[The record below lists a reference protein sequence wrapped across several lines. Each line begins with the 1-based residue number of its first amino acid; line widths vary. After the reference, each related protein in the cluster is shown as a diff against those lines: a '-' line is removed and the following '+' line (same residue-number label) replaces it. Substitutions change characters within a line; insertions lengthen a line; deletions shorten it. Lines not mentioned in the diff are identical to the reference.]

1 MRGRDFDVRPT
12 VAEDRGWIVETL
24 ETYWNAT
31 AMVSRGVLHD
41 ISTHEGFV
49 AVREGI
55 PVGLLTYDL
64 VGEQC
69 EITLMQSMLEGI
81 GVGTTLID
89 AARNTAV
96 SWGCAR
102 LWLVTTNDN
111 LHALGFYQ
119 KRGFTLVAVYP
130 NALANSRELKPGIP
144 MVGMNGIPL
153 RDEIELEMLLQ

>member
-1 MRGRDFDVRPT
+1 M
-12 VAEDRGWIVETL
+12 
-24 ETYWNAT
+24 
-31 AMVSRGVLHD
+31 
-41 ISTHEGFV
+41 
-49 AVREGI
+49 REGI

-69 EITLMQSMLEGI
+69 EITLMPSMREGI

-119 KRGFTLVAVYP
+119 KRGFTLAAVYP